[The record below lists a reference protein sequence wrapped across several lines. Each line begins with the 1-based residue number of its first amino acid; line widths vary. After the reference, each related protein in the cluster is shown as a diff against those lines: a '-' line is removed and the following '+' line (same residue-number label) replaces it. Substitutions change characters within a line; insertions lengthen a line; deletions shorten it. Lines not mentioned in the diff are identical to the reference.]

1 MRFLTR
7 STALSPAFQDGDGKH
22 HSGST
27 LSKPRH
33 LYWGVEGLTSL
44 IIVLA
49 FFVPSSYGEMYKWVD
64 EKGTVHFTDDL
75 STIPEKNREG
85 AETRKPQKETPTSKP
100 KEKPKPSLAPTE
112 KPAEPKGFEVKIER
126 SHETWETEVL
136 LNGRV
141 KRKFTVDT
149 GASSCLM
156 DWGTAKELEITID
169 ENTPFFPST
178 TVSGTILEPYVML
191 RSMRVG
197 DAELENVEISIHDM
211 PGGGGLLGGNFL
223 NNFRVT
229 IDSVDEKI
237 TLYPLQGP
245 PSPDRP
251 GGYGKDYWQYRF
263 RRYHRMLGRLR
274 ELKIYYEGKMDSAR
288 LARVTRSI
296 PYFENQLSELERR
309 ASLAGVPRNWRE

>member
-1 MRFLTR
+1 MKFLT
-7 STALSPAFQDGDGKH
+7 SF
-22 HSGST
+22 
-27 LSKPRH
+27 
-33 LYWGVEGLTSL
+33 
-44 IIVLA
+44 IMVLA
-49 FFVPSSYGEMYKWVD
+49 LLVPSSFGQMYKWVD

-85 AETRKPQKETPTSKP
+85 AETRKPQKEPPTSKP
-100 KEKPKPSLAPTE
+100 REISKPSPPPAE

-126 SHETWETEVL
+126 SHDTWGTEVV

-141 KRKFTVDT
+141 NRKFMIDT

-178 TVSGTILEPYVML
+178 TASGIILEPYVML

-197 DAELENVEISIHDM
+197 DAELENVEISIYDM

-229 IDSVDEKI
+229 IDSVDEKM
-237 TLYPLQGP
+237 TLYPIQGP

-251 GGYGKDYWQYRF
+251 GGYGKDYWQSRF
-263 RRYHRMLGRLR
+263 RRYHRIIDRLK
-274 ELKIYYEGKMDSAR
+274 ELKIYYERKMDTAR

-296 PYFENQLSELERR
+296 PYFENQLSELDRR
-309 ASLAGVPRNWRE
+309 ASSAGVPRNWRQ

>member
-1 MRFLTR
+1 MDWKQQLTSLGGMRKIHVSLGKRSEEMRF
-7 STALSPAFQDGDGKH
+7 
-22 HSGST
+22 
-27 LSKPRH
+27 
-33 LYWGVEGLTSL
+33 LTSL

-49 FFVPSSYGEMYKWVD
+49 LLVPSSYGEMYKWVD

-85 AETRKPQKETPTSKP
+85 AETRKPPKETPTSKP

-197 DAELENVEISIHDM
+197 DAELEDVEISIHDM

>member
-1 MRFLTR
+1 MKFLT
-7 STALSPAFQDGDGKH
+7 SF
-22 HSGST
+22 
-27 LSKPRH
+27 
-33 LYWGVEGLTSL
+33 
-44 IIVLA
+44 IMVLA
-49 FFVPSSYGEMYKWVD
+49 LLVPSSFGQMYKWVD

-85 AETRKPQKETPTSKP
+85 AETRKPQKEPPTSKP
-100 KEKPKPSLAPTE
+100 REISKPSPPPAE

-126 SHETWETEVL
+126 SHDTWGTEVV

-141 KRKFTVDT
+141 NRKFMIDT

-178 TVSGTILEPYVML
+178 TASGIILEPYVML

-197 DAELENVEISIHDM
+197 DAELENVEISIYDM

-229 IDSVDEKI
+229 IDSVDEKM
-237 TLYPLQGP
+237 TLYPIQGP

-251 GGYGKDYWQYRF
+251 GGYGKDYWQSRF
-263 RRYHRMLGRLR
+263 RRYHRIIDRLK
-274 ELKIYYEGKMDSAR
+274 ELKIYYERKMDTAR

-296 PYFENQLSELERR
+296 PYFENQLSELDRR
-309 ASLAGVPRNWRE
+309 ASFAGVPRNWRQ

>member
-1 MRFLTR
+1 MKFLT
-7 STALSPAFQDGDGKH
+7 SF
-22 HSGST
+22 
-27 LSKPRH
+27 
-33 LYWGVEGLTSL
+33 
-44 IIVLA
+44 IMVLA
-49 FFVPSSYGEMYKWVD
+49 LLVPSSFGQMYKWVD

-85 AETRKPQKETPTSKP
+85 AETRKPQKEPPTSKP
-100 KEKPKPSLAPTE
+100 REISKPSPPPAE

-126 SHETWETEVL
+126 SHDTWGTEVV

-141 KRKFTVDT
+141 NRKFMIDT

-178 TVSGTILEPYVML
+178 TASGIILEPYVML

-197 DAELENVEISIHDM
+197 DAELENVEISIYDM

-229 IDSVDEKI
+229 IDSVDEKM
-237 TLYPLQGP
+237 TLYPIQGP

-251 GGYGKDYWQYRF
+251 GGYGKDYWQSRF
-263 RRYHRMLGRLR
+263 RRYHRIIDRLK
-274 ELKIYYEGKMDSAR
+274 ELKIYYERKMDTAR

-309 ASLAGVPRNWRE
+309 ASFAGVPRNWRE